1 MSILRTL
8 LIVLLLA
15 NLLVLLLG
23 RSLFGGSSG
32 REPGRLAMQID
43 PQKIRVVTGTEEAR
57 PAPPSEPAAK
67 PDVAT
72 SAGGTTAPAAP
83 AADNGSSETVA
94 SNKKAADGPVLEN
107 KPEPPPQPERCVA
120 VTGLTAEQ
128 VAALK
133 AKLGSEDGL
142 KLRDRTL
149 DGSSWWVNLPP
160 LPDRETA
167 VRRAEEVRNQGVVG
181 AFIIREEGE
190 HRNAVSLGL
199 FKSEA
204 AAQDFLRQLQKK
216 GVAGARITVRSVPGS
231 RHTLDMRGPADRVG
245 EMAELALAANS
256 AARRDQCARW

>member
-15 NLLVLLLG
+15 NLLVLLVG

-43 PQKIRVVTGTEEAR
+43 PQKIRMLHDAEGAK

-67 PDVAT
+67 PDA
-72 SAGGTTAPAAP
+72 AAPPGGTTAPDAP
-83 AADNGSSETVA
+83 APDKSTTE
-94 SNKKAADGPVLEN
+94 KIAADKKTADSPVSQD

-120 VTGLTAEQ
+120 LSGLTGEQ

-133 AKLGSEDGL
+133 ARLGGEDGL

-149 DGSSWWVNLPP
+149 EGSSWWVNLPP

-167 VRRAEEVRNQGVVG
+167 VRRAEEVRSQGVVG
-181 AFIIREEGE
+181 AFIIREESE

-216 GVAGARITVRSVPGS
+216 GVGGARITVRSVPGS